1 MLHKYLEKLEYP
13 KILQQVSNYCHTY
26 LGREYILTFVP
37 SFSKEQVQVLLDQT
51 LEAENL
57 SYRKGIPPLVE
68 IPNISLWLKLLES
81 SQTLSSKAI
90 LETAH
95 ILKVSRELKQYFIE
109 DTELD
114 TSAFPYLT
122 TIFSSLY
129 TNKKIED
136 SIFNAIL
143 SEDNIADDASDKLFS
158 LRKSHQKIERDI
170 REKLNYFI
178 HSSNHAKYLM
188 DPIITIRNDRFV
200 LPVKEEYKDAISGF
214 IHDTSA
220 SGSTVYIEPSAILEL
235 NNKLNRIKV
244 EEEIEIEIILQKLS
258 SLFFPIIQELE
269 NNLTMIQTL
278 DILFAKAA
286 YGKNVQGI
294 IPTLGEKKQIVLTKA
309 RHPLINPNIV
319 VPIDITLGKD
329 FSTLIIT
336 GPNTGGKTVTLKTM
350 GLLLLMAYSGIPI
363 PVDSRS
369 QIYVLDGIYADIG
382 DEQSIQESLSTFSS
396 HMLNIIEILN
406 SATCQSLVLLD
417 ELGSGTDP
425 IEGASLAISILEHF
439 HSMGCLTLATTHYS
453 ELKNYALVT
462 DGFENASSDFDIEHL
477 KPTYQLLIGVPGQS
491 NAFAISKKLGL
502 SNVIIQRASNF
513 LQKDHM
519 SVEELLKNIYQDK
532 LEIEKEK
539 QKIEQNSHQIELLR
553 KSLEKQNSLLLETEN
568 EKIADAKLKAREIL
582 LNAKEEANE
591 LIKELNDMISSHSKE
606 DLAKANQLRTS
617 LNEQIASLTKK
628 DINPHTV
635 VSTTPLALNDTV
647 RVTTLNQIGTIK
659 KLENKSGEVQV
670 QIGNMVMNVP
680 VSNIEKVSSS
690 QNKGKDY
697 SSSSRSHSLK
707 AKSISTEINVIGQN
721 VDEATFVIDKYLDDC
736 YLSNL
741 KTVRI
746 VHGKGTGKLREG
758 IHLFLKKHPHVK
770 SFRLGTF
777 GEGEMGVTIVELK

>member
-37 SFSKEQVQVLLDQT
+37 SFSKEQVQLLLDQT

-90 LETAH
+90 LETSH

-143 SEDNIADDASDKLFS
+143 SEDSIADDASDKLFS

-309 RHPLINPNIV
+309 RHPLINPNIE
-319 VPIDITLGKD
+319 
-329 FSTLIIT
+329 
-336 GPNTGGKTVTLKTM
+336 
-350 GLLLLMAYSGIPI
+350 
-363 PVDSRS
+363 
-369 QIYVLDGIYADIG
+369 IG
-382 DEQSIQESLSTFSS
+382 
-396 HMLNIIEILN
+396 
-406 SATCQSLVLLD
+406 
-417 ELGSGTDP
+417 
-425 IEGASLAISILEHF
+425 
-439 HSMGCLTLATTHYS
+439 
-453 ELKNYALVT
+453 
-462 DGFENASSDFDIEHL
+462 
-477 KPTYQLLIGVPGQS
+477 
-491 NAFAISKKLGL
+491 
-502 SNVIIQRASNF
+502 RA
-513 LQKDHM
+513 
-519 SVEELLKNIYQDK
+519 
-532 LEIEKEK
+532 
-539 QKIEQNSHQIELLR
+539 
-553 KSLEKQNSLLLETEN
+553 
-568 EKIADAKLKAREIL
+568 
-582 LNAKEEANE
+582 
-591 LIKELNDMISSHSKE
+591 
-606 DLAKANQLRTS
+606 
-617 LNEQIASLTKK
+617 
-628 DINPHTV
+628 
-635 VSTTPLALNDTV
+635 
-647 RVTTLNQIGTIK
+647 
-659 KLENKSGEVQV
+659 
-670 QIGNMVMNVP
+670 
-680 VSNIEKVSSS
+680 
-690 QNKGKDY
+690 
-697 SSSSRSHSLK
+697 
-707 AKSISTEINVIGQN
+707 
-721 VDEATFVIDKYLDDC
+721 
-736 YLSNL
+736 
-741 KTVRI
+741 
-746 VHGKGTGKLREG
+746 
-758 IHLFLKKHPHVK
+758 HV
-770 SFRLGTF
+770 
-777 GEGEMGVTIVELK
+777 